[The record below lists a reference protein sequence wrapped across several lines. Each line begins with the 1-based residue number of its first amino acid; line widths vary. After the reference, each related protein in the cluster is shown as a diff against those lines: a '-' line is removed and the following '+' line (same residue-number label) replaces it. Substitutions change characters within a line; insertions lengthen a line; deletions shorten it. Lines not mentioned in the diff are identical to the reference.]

1 MSRSLRTR
9 IATVAVVGIFGTLLA
24 AGAATATDEPKAVI
38 HGRSEISARV
48 SGEKPDNKCQIA
60 AADVSGPWGT
70 VGSDGTVTLA
80 LGAGHGSSNKKLR
93 VICEDP
99 KRGDTSMHTVR
110 ADRVSFDGILS
121 PLRQIMH
128 NRFFGAR

>member
-1 MSRSLRTR
+1 MSRSTRTR
-9 IATVAVVGIFGTLLA
+9 VATVAVVGTLATLLA

-38 HGRSEISARV
+38 HGRADVTARV
-48 SGEKPDNKCQIA
+48 TGEKPGNKCQIA

-70 VGSDGTVTLA
+70 VDTDGTVTLTLA
-80 LGAGHGSSNKKLR
+80 AGRSNGKQKLR

-99 KRGDTSMHTVR
+99 KRGDASMHTVKS
-110 ADRVSFDGILS
+110 DRVSFDGILS
-121 PLRQIMH
+121 PIRQIMH

>member
-1 MSRSLRTR
+1 
-9 IATVAVVGIFGTLLA
+9 
-24 AGAATATDEPKAVI
+24 
-38 HGRSEISARV
+38 
-48 SGEKPDNKCQIA
+48 KPDNKCQIA

-70 VGSDGTVTLA
+70 VSADGTVTLT
-80 LGAGHGSSNKKLR
+80 LGSGHGSNKKLR

>member
-1 MSRSLRTR
+1 MSRSLRAR
-9 IATVAVVGIFGTLLA
+9 IATVAVVGTLGTLLA
-24 AGAATATDEPKAVI
+24 AGAATATDEPRAVI
-38 HGRSEISARV
+38 HGRSEVTARV
-48 SGEKPDNKCQIA
+48 TGEKPGNRCQIA

-70 VGSDGTVTLA
+70 VGSDGTVALT
-80 LGAGHGSSNKKLR
+80 LGAGHGSAKKLR

-110 ADRVSFDGILS
+110 SDRVTFDGILS
-121 PLRQIMH
+121 PIRQIMH